1 VGNRMARAAPLKV
14 FLAGRVAVEANG
26 GVIDEPRFPGRQGR
40 LVFAYLVTEEGRAVP
55 RDDLADALWGEAP
68 PATYDKALGV
78 IASKLRVLLSGQGVD
93 GARALTGAFGCY
105 RLELPAGAWVDVIA
119 AAHAIDDAERAL
131 AAGDLDGAR
140 AWAAPA
146 EAILREP
153 FMAGEDAG
161 WVEEKR
167 REYAEL
173 RARAVIVLADACIR
187 SGETTRATRWAELAV
202 ALAPFRENGYRRLM
216 EAHAAGGNRG
226 EALRVYEHCR
236 RLLAD
241 ELGAYPSPETEVIYR
256 DLLATP
262 TAPAPHEPPPEK
274 PPPATG
280 HRRRRALVV
289 GGALAVAA
297 AAAAMTA
304 FATRGGDASVQPES
318 LVEIDETTGKVV
330 GDFRVGR
337 DPGQVA
343 ILGRWV
349 FAPSQTDGT
358 LYRVDR
364 TTGTVTSSGRFS
376 TGDSLARQNNEQLW
390 VPSAS
395 QSVVRL
401 VRAGS
406 FDHEPVEDIP
416 LSSSF
421 PLGGDLPVVTKGGGS
436 VWVAE
441 RGSPNV
447 SRWRIRPS
455 NQPRR
460 VRTYP
465 LESIDWTLGAAFGAG
480 YAWFGLGDPAN
491 AVLRID
497 AETGQAL
504 RIPVG
509 EWPTQPA
516 YGFDSVWV
524 PMFWDNTVWRLDPV
538 TGTPQAIVQVGR
550 RPWSLVVT
558 RRGVWVTDHCDG
570 TVKRIDPARNSVA
583 ETLHLGQHP
592 QWIAGVGGSLWVG
605 VTGKEYRNP
614 MACGAQSTA

>member
-1 VGNRMARAAPLKV
+1 VGNRMARGAPLKV

-55 RDDLADALWGEAP
+55 RDELADALWGEAP

-78 IASKLRVLLSGQGVD
+78 IASKLRILLSDQGVD

-140 AWAAPA
+140 AGAAPA
-146 EAILREP
+146 EAVLREP
-153 FMAGEDAG
+153 FLAGEDAG

-173 RARAVIVLADACIR
+173 RARAVIVLADACLR
-187 SGETTRATRWAELAV
+187 SGETTRAARWAEQAV
-202 ALAPFRENGYRRLM
+202 ALAPFREDGYRRLM

-226 EALRVYEHCR
+226 EALRVYEQCR

-241 ELGAYPSPETEVIYR
+241 ELGAYPSPETEAIYR

-262 TAPAPHEPPPEK
+262 APAAPLEPPPEK
-274 PPPATG
+274 TPTRP
-280 HRRRRALVV
+280 RRRRALFV

-297 AAAAMTA
+297 VVAATTA
-304 FATRGGDASVQPES
+304 VATRGGGGSVQPDS
-318 LVEIDETTGKVV
+318 LVEIDEATGKVV
-330 GDFRVGR
+330 GDVRVGR

-343 ILGRWV
+343 IVGRWI
-349 FAPSQTDGT
+349 FAPSQIDGT

-364 TTGTVTSSGRFS
+364 ATGAVTTSGRFS
-376 TGDSLARQNNEQLW
+376 TGGSLAAENDAQLW

-395 QSVVRL
+395 QAVMRL
-401 VRAGS
+401 VHAYS
-406 FDHEPVEDIP
+406 LKHYPLDDIP

-421 PLGGDLPVVTKGGGS
+421 PFGGDLPEVAVGSGS

-441 RGSPNV
+441 RGAPNV
-447 SRWRIRPS
+447 SRWRLRPAAR
-455 NQPRR
+455 PRL

-465 LESIDWTLGAAFGAG
+465 LEPLDWTLGAAFGAG

-497 AETGQAL
+497 AETGRAR

-524 PMFWDNTVWRLDPV
+524 PMFWDNTVWRLNPV
-538 TGTPQAIVQVGR
+538 TGTPEAIVQVGR
-550 RPWSLVVT
+550 RPWSIAVT

-570 TVKRIDPARNSVA
+570 TVKRIDPARNSVV

-592 QWIAGVGGSLWVG
+592 QWIAGAGGSLWVG
-605 VTGKEYRNP
+605 VTGKEYKSP